1 MLDQAASLRKLVS
14 QKAYDVQDVEIGK
27 IPKIL
32 TVTSGKGG
40 VGKSNFVVNLA
51 IVLQRKG
58 KKVLI
63 LDTDIG
69 MANDDILMGFFP
81 KYDIG
86 HILFDNMSLEDVII
100 EGPFGVKLLPGGSGM
115 TKLNQ
120 ITEEIRENFIR
131 KISTLRDLDFIIIDT
146 GAGADDKILRFI
158 ASSEDLIILTTPEP
172 TALTDAY
179 SLLKLVN
186 HFNIK
191 ENAKVVINKALN
203 SKEAISTFNKFNNT
217 SKKFLNIDLEYLG
230 FIMEDRKVTEAVRNQ
245 SPFVLSFPN
254 SYATK
259 NIESIANSLIGNGE
273 SFEKDN
279 IKDVSIQSFFKKM
292 FKAFKA

>member
-14 QKAYDVQDVEIGK
+14 QKAYDVQEVEKGK

-131 KISTLRDLDFIIIDT
+131 KISTLKDLDFIIIDT

-158 ASSEDLIILTTPEP
+158 ASSEELIILTTPEP

-191 ENAKVVINKALN
+191 ENAKVVINKSLN

-217 SKKFLNIDLEYLG
+217 SKKFLNIDLDYLG

-259 NIESIANSLIGNGE
+259 NIESIANSLIGNGKN
-273 SFEKDN
+273 FKKDN
-279 IKDVSIQSFFKKM
+279 TKDVSIQSFFKKM

>member
-1 MLDQAASLRKLVS
+1 MLDQAASLRKLVAEKSYNS
-14 QKAYDVQDVEIGK
+14 QEIKYGK

-51 IVLQRKG
+51 ITLQKSG

-86 HILFDNMSLEDVII
+86 HILFNNMPLEQVII

-115 TKLNQ
+115 TKLNE
-120 ITEEIRENFIR
+120 ITDEIRENFIR
-131 KISTLRDLDFIIIDT
+131 KISNLRDLDFIIIDT
-146 GAGADDKILRFI
+146 GAGADYKVLRFI
-158 ASSEDLIILTTPEP
+158 SCSEELILLTTPEP

-179 SLLKLVN
+179 SLLKLVS
-186 HFNIK
+186 HFDIK
-191 ENAKVVINKALN
+191 SNAKVVVNKALN
-203 SKEAISTFNKFNNT
+203 SKEALNTFNKFNNT
-217 SKKFLNIDLEYLG
+217 SKKFLGIDLDYLG
-230 FIMEDRKVTEAVRNQ
+230 FIMEDRKVIEAVRKQ
-245 SPFVLSFPN
+245 RPFVLSFPN

-259 NIESIANSLIGNGE
+259 NIESIANSLIKNRGYIK
-273 SFEKDN
+273 EKS
-279 IKDVSIQSFFKKM
+279 KDSSIQGFFKRM
-292 FKAFKA
+292 FNAFKA